1 MSKLAQERERQ
12 RYSQKELAE
21 KARVSQKVIL
31 LIETGKRENA
41 SIQTYIRLANALN
54 CKIDDIV

>member
-21 KARVSQKVIL
+21 KARVSQKVVS

-41 SIQTYIRLANALN
+41 SIQTYIRL
-54 CKIDDIV
+54 

>member
-21 KARVSQKVIL
+21 KARVSQKVVS